1 MHLGASGRRY
11 RPHVFV
17 GHFGLGFAAKRL
29 TPTVSLGAL
38 FLACQLADLVWPA
51 LVLAGFERL
60 EIRPGVTRVTPL
72 DFVHYPYSH
81 SLVALALWAAALAG
95 GYWLFAR
102 RSRPLGAA
110 AGATVLSLLVLS
122 HWLLD
127 FLTHRPDL
135 PLTLGGE
142 RRFGLGLWNSL
153 PGTLIAEGTF
163 YILGVVL
170 YARATRAR
178 DRTGR
183 IAFWLLV
190 GFLPAV
196 WLATLFGPPPPSPT
210 AVAVSALSIWLIV
223 AWGHWIDRHRE
234 LQP

>member
-1 MHLGASGRRY
+1 
-11 RPHVFV
+11 VFL
-17 GHFGLGFAAKRL
+17 GHFGLGLAAKRW
-29 TPTVSLGAL
+29 TPAVSLGAL
-38 FLACQLADLVWPA
+38 FLAGQLADLVWPA
-51 LVLAGFERL
+51 LVLAGYERL

-81 SLVALALWAAALAG
+81 SLVALALWAAAFAL
-95 GYWLFAR
+95 GYWLLAR
-102 RSRPLGAA
+102 RRTPVGAA

-127 FLTHRPDL
+127 WLTHRPDL

-153 PGTLIAEGTF
+153 PGTLLAEGVL
-163 YILGVVL
+163 YVAGVAL
-170 YARATRAR
+170 YARATRAK

-183 IAFWLLV
+183 IALWLLV

-196 WLATLFGPPPPSPT
+196 WLATLFGPPPPTPT
-210 AVAVSALSIWLIV
+210 AVAASALSMWLLV
-223 AWGHWIDRHRE
+223 AWGAWLDRHRE
-234 LQP
+234 ARAS